1 MHRCPEDSVG
11 LTEGRLLADDDLAD
25 GKVLVEG
32 DVLQPL
38 EQVRFAGPEVTTDE
52 DAGELASATPGGI
65 DLAEIVDEP
74 FLHRSLIGAQVPDS
88 ISVGNAGPERFDRAA
103 LRQVHDEAIL
113 TMGACGLL
121 RRRSRTSSVKRC
133 SSAE

>member
-1 MHRCPEDSVG
+1 MHGCPKDSVR
-11 LTEGRLLADDDLAD
+11 LAEGRLFADDDLAD
-25 GKVLVEG
+25 GKVLLEG
-32 DVLQPL
+32 DVLEPL
-38 EQVRFAGPEVTTDE
+38 EQVRFAGPEVTTDQQ
-52 DAGELASATPGGI
+52 ARELASATSLGI

-74 FLHRSLIGAQVPDS
+74 FLHRSLIGAQVTDS

-113 TMGACGLL
+113 TIGAWGLL